1 MDTNKLPSKISWSAP
16 EYYFHE
22 KNAEWYWVLGI
33 ITAALFLAAFILHNF
48 LFAVF
53 AILAGFSLGLYGA
66 RRPRNIYHEIN
77 TGGISTGNK
86 KINYEH
92 IDHFWINY
100 EPLAKKE
107 IIFESKKTFSIHTTM
122 LLGHSDPEQIRRY
135 LLQYL
140 KEKKIDDSLV
150 STLAHFLKF

>member
-1 MDTNKLPSKISWSAP
+1 MNNLPSKIRWSAP
-16 EYYFHE
+16 EYEFHE
-22 KNAEWYWVLGI
+22 KNTEWYWVLGI
-33 ITAALFLAAFILHNF
+33 ITAALVLTAFILHNF

-66 RRPRNIYHEIN
+66 RRPTLMHHEIN
-77 TGGISTGNK
+77 PGGISAGNK

-100 EPLAKKE
+100 EPPMKKE
-107 IIFESKKTFSIHTTM
+107 IIFESKKTFSLHTTM
-122 LLGHSDPEQIRRY
+122 LIGHTDPEQIRRY

-140 KEKKIDDSLV
+140 REKKIDESFV
-150 STLAHFLKF
+150 SALAHFLKF

>member
-1 MDTNKLPSKISWSAP
+1 MDTNKLPSKIKWRSL
-16 EYYFHE
+16 EYEFHE

-33 ITAALFLAAFILHNF
+33 ITAALVLTAFILHNF
-48 LFAVF
+48 LFAIF

-66 RRPRNIYHEIN
+66 RKPRLAYHEIN
-77 TGGISTGNK
+77 PGGILTGNK

-100 EPLAKKE
+100 EPPAKKE
-107 IIFESKKTFSIHTTM
+107 IIFESKKTFSPRITI
-122 LLGHSDPEQIRRY
+122 LLGHSDPEQLRVY

-140 KEKKIDDSLV
+140 KEKKIDESFV
-150 STLAHFLKF
+150 SALAHFLRF

>member
-22 KNAEWYWVLGI
+22 KNTEWYWILGI
-33 ITAALFLAAFILHNF
+33 ITAALVLAAFILHNF

-53 AILAGFSLGLYGA
+53 AILAGFSLGLHGA
-66 RRPRNIYHEIN
+66 RKPRFIRHEIN
-77 TGGISTGNK
+77 HGGISNGNK

-100 EPLAKKE
+100 EPPFKKE
-107 IIFESKKTFSIHTTM
+107 IIFESKKTFSTHTIM
-122 LLGHSDPEQIRRY
+122 LLGQADPEQIRTY

-140 KEKKIDDSLV
+140 KEKKIDESLI
-150 STLAHFLKF
+150 SALAHFLKF